1 MRQTNGERIFS
12 VFNYF
17 LMAFLC
23 FVMLYPLWHV
33 AMSSISDPTRLFV
46 ERGIRLLPVG
56 DLTLKGYELVFQN
69 PNVAVGFMNTAYYV
83 AVRTILSMIITVMA
97 AYVLSRKGPYW
108 NSAISKFI
116 IFTMYFQGGLI
127 PFFLM
132 VRAMGLM
139 NNRWAIILPVL
150 VSTWNLIIMRT
161 AFAGIPES
169 LIESAKI
176 DGASDFRIVWTIVV
190 PVAQAT
196 VAVIALF
203 YAVTMWNT
211 WFNPSIFLTDR
222 ALWPMQLILREILLE
237 HTAVVSA
244 QSGVAGVTE
253 QPMYRLLLQYSTI
266 MVATVPILLIYPFL
280 QKYFISGVMIG
291 SIKG

>member
-1 MRQTNGERIFS
+1 MKPTNGEKIFS
-12 VFNYF
+12 VFNYTCMF
-17 LMAFLC
+17 LLC
-23 FVMLYPLWHV
+23 VVMLYPLWHV
-33 AMSSISDPTRLFV
+33 AMSSISDPILLFA
-46 ERGIRLLPVG
+46 ERGFRIIPIG
-56 DLTLKGYELVFQN
+56 NITLKGYDLVLGN
-69 PNVAVGFMNTAYYV
+69 PNIATGFMNTAYYV
-83 AVRTILSMIITVMA
+83 GVRTALSMIITIMA
-97 AYVLSRKGPYW
+97 AYVLSRKGLYW
-108 NSAISKFI
+108 NSFISKFI
-116 IFTMYFQGGLI
+116 IFTLYFQGGLI

-132 VRAMGLM
+132 VRGMGLM

-161 AFAGIPES
+161 AFAGVPDS

-203 YAVTMWNT
+203 YAVSMWNT

-222 ALWPMQLILREILLE
+222 ALWPIQVILREILME
-237 HTAVVSA
+237 HAVASMA
-244 QSGVAGVTE
+244 QFGAVGQTE
-253 QPMYRLLLQYSTI
+253 QQMYRLLIQYCTI
-266 MVATVPILLIYPFL
+266 MVATVPILLVYPFL
-280 QKYFISGVMIG
+280 QRYFISGVMIG